1 LGSIQW
7 EYIFNAELA
16 AKSFPYV
23 MQGIWNTLFIS
34 FASMFAGLIL
44 GFFIA
49 LGRMSEISLLR
60 WPARIYISFMRGVPI
75 LVILF
80 ILYFG
85 FPYIGI
91 QFTALTAALIGFSM
105 NSAAYIAEIIRSALS
120 SLDRGQWDAAKS
132 IGFSYWQTMCHVIVP
147 QSIRIALPPLANVML
162 DLVKASSLAAMIT
175 VPELFQQAKIVGGR
189 EFDYMTMYILVALIY
204 WAVCSAIALLQD
216 FLEKRTEVYIK
227 K

>member
-1 LGSIQW
+1 MGSIQW

-23 MQGIWNTLFIS
+23 MQGIWNTLLIS
-34 FASMFAGLIL
+34 FASMFFGLIL

-49 LGRMSEISLLR
+49 LGRMSRFALLR
-60 WPARIYISFMRGVPI
+60 WPAKVYISFMRGVPI

-91 QFTALTAALIGFSM
+91 QFPALTAALIGFSV
-105 NSAAYIAEIIRSALS
+105 NSAGYIAEIIRSALS
-120 SLDRGQWDAAKS
+120 SVDRGQWDAAKS
-132 IGFSYWQTMCHVIVP
+132 IGFSYWQTMRHVIVP
-147 QSIRIALPPLANVML
+147 QSVRIALPPLTNVML

-204 WAVCSAIALLQD
+204 WGICSLIALFQD
-216 FLEKRTEVYIK
+216 YLEKRTEVYLK